1 MINEKKIKSPALW
14 IIAFHFLMVVLHS
27 IAHEVLSVKATAAQ
41 LAFIIPVII
50 FAPVISGFLLP
61 KREKAGAWLMTISMM
76 GSFFFG
82 LYYHFIAKTIDHV
95 GHVASLQPAFW
106 VTMFIVTAIL
116 LAVSEFFGAIAGFLI
131 LQKQPQFSKNYAART
146 NF

>member
-1 MINEKKIKSPALW
+1 MKDERKLKSWALW
-14 IIAFHFLMVVLHS
+14 IIAFHFLIVVFHS

-50 FAPVISGFLLP
+50 FAPVISSFLLP
-61 KREKAGAWLMTISMM
+61 KFGKTGAWLMTMSLT

-95 GHVASLQPAFW
+95 GHVANLQPAFW
-106 VTMFIVTAIL
+106 VTVFIVTAIL
-116 LAVSEFFGAIAGFLI
+116 LAVSEVLGAIAGYLI
-131 LQKQPQFSKNYAART
+131 LQKHRQFSENYAART
-146 NF
+146 SF